1 MTPETTEKLKVI
13 VTGATGM
20 VGEGVLHECLKN
32 DRVEKVLVIGRR
44 ACQVTHPKLTEII
57 HQDFFDLSAV
67 ENRFCGYNTCFFCLG
82 VSWFG
87 RSNEEYEKQTYDLTM
102 NFAGT
107 LVQSNPEITFCY
119 ISQQGSDPAGKSLL
133 SSARVKGKTEN
144 ALTKLSFKRVHIF
157 RPGFLRQTE
166 GLRHANKLYAYLD
179 WIYPIL
185 RKISNGYASTLE
197 ELGKAMINSATE
209 GYEKQIIEVEDIIKL
224 YKKVKST
231 SPPK

>member
-1 MTPETTEKLKVI
+1 MIL
-13 VTGATGM
+13 TGATGM

-32 DRVEKVLVIGRR
+32 DRVEKVLVIGRC

-67 ENRFCGYNTCFFCLG
+67 EKHFRGYNACFFCLG
-82 VSWFG
+82 VSWLG
-87 RSNEEYEKQTYDLTM
+87 RSDEEYERQTYDLTM

-107 LVQSNPEITFCY
+107 LVQSNPEMTFCY
-119 ISQQGSDPAGKSLL
+119 ISQQGADPTGKSLL
-133 SSARVKGKTEN
+133 SSVRVKGKTEN
-144 ALTKLSFKRVHIF
+144 ELMKLSFREVYIF
-157 RPGFLRQTE
+157 RPGFLKQTE
-166 GLRHANKLYAYLD
+166 GLRHANKLYTYLD

-185 RKISNGYASTLE
+185 RKISTGYASTLE
-197 ELGKAMINSATE
+197 ELGRAMINSATE

-224 YKKVKST
+224 SKKVKST

>member
-1 MTPETTEKLKVI
+1 MALETQRKLNVI

-20 VGEGVLHECLKN
+20 VGEGVLHECLQN

-44 ACQVTHPKLTEII
+44 TCKVTHSKLTEII

-67 ENRFCGYNTCFFCLG
+67 ETHFRSFNACFFCLG

-87 RSNEEYEKQTYDLTM
+87 RSDEEYERQTYDLTM

-107 LVQSNPEITFCY
+107 LVQSNPEMTFCY
-119 ISQQGSDPAGKSLL
+119 ISQQGADPTGKSLL

-144 ALTKLSFKRVHIF
+144 ALVKLSFKRVYIF

-166 GLRHANKLYAYLD
+166 GLRHANKLYAYLN

-185 RKISNGYASTLE
+185 RKVSTGYASTLE

-209 GYEKQIIEVEDIIKL
+209 SYEKRIIEVEDIIKL
-224 YKKVKST
+224 SKKGEIYKSA
-231 SPPK
+231 